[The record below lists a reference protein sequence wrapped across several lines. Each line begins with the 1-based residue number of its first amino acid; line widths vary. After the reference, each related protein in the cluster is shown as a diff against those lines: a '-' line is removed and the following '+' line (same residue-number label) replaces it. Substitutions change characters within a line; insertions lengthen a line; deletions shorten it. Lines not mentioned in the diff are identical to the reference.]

1 VRTIRGLMGLG
12 LALSSFVI
20 IRVSGSPPEF
30 IYPIDNI
37 TVAAGR
43 EAQFTCVVNNLEG
56 HKVAWLRSDSKAILA
71 IHNHMVTNNQRMT
84 VSHNGHNT
92 WKLHIKDV
100 QRNDSGHYMCQI
112 NTEPMVS
119 QIGMLEVVEAP
130 DILYNETSNDTIT
143 MEGASAT
150 LRCEARGYPEP
161 TLTWQ
166 REDKQPIVLRDS
178 SGGSM
183 RVKEGIEGSI
193 LSLTK
198 LTRAD
203 GGAYLCIA
211 QNGVPSPV
219 SKRIMVHV
227 HFHPSLSAKQQ
238 LVSTAAGT
246 QANME
251 CKVEASP
258 RSVNYWVKL
267 GQGPNAQ
274 EMSINPGGRTKIV
287 DIDENSYTQRM
298 ILTIENVK
306 SRDFGTYACVTRNSL
321 GEVRR
326 TVQLQEM
333 KIELSPTIATIP
345 PETTTVKRRR
355 NGRRNKKKDRQNNK
369 RVESSDL
376 EGWDGGIDAFVPFEE
391 KENFEQIENKVA
403 TFTYSIPTERVS
415 SEYRNTWRSSGASPT
430 YLHISSNLLII
441 TMPLLISILCSATSL
456 IV

>member
-1 VRTIRGLMGLG
+1 MRTIRGLIGLV
-12 LALSSFVI
+12 LSSFVI
-20 IRVSGSPPEF
+20 LRVRASPPEF

-150 LRCEARGYPEP
+150 LKCEARGYPEP

-166 REDKQPIVLRDS
+166 REDKQPIVLRDN

-183 RVKEGIEGSI
+183 RVKEGIEGNT

-227 HFHPSLSAKQQ
+227 HFHPSLLARQQ

-246 QANME
+246 QATME

-267 GQGPNAQ
+267 GQGPAAQ
-274 EMSINPGGRTKIV
+274 DLSINPGGRIRLV

-298 ILTIENVK
+298 VLTIENVK
-306 SRDFGTYACVTRNSL
+306 SKDFGTYACVTRNSL

-333 KIELSPTIATIP
+333 KIELSPTVGTVQQEI
-345 PETTTVKRRR
+345 TTVKKRR
-355 NGRRNKKKDRQNNK
+355 GRKGRKKDRK
-369 RVESSDL
+369 RNEGL
-376 EGWDGGIDAFVPFEE
+376 EAWDGGIDSFVPFEE
-391 KENFEQIENKVA
+391 KDKFEEIENKVA
-403 TFTYSIPTERVS
+403 TFSYTMPTERVS
-415 SEYRNTWRSSGASPT
+415 SEYRNSWRSSGVSLTYPT
-430 YLHISSNLLII
+430 ISLNLLL
-441 TMPLLISILCSATSL
+441 TSLSLLTSILCSATSL

>member
-1 VRTIRGLMGLG
+1 MR
-12 LALSSFVI
+12 A
-20 IRVSGSPPEF
+20 SPPEF

-150 LRCEARGYPEP
+150 LKCEARGYPEP

-166 REDKQPIVLRDS
+166 REDKQPIVLRDN

-183 RVKEGIEGSI
+183 RVKEGIEGNT

-227 HFHPSLSAKQQ
+227 HFHPSLLAKQQ

-246 QANME
+246 QATIE

-267 GQGPNAQ
+267 GQGPGAQ
-274 EMSINPGGRTKIV
+274 DLSVNPGGRIRIV

-298 ILTIENVK
+298 VLTIDNVK
-306 SRDFGTYACVTRNSL
+306 AKDFGTYACVTRNSL

-333 KIELSPTIATIP
+333 KIELSPTMATIHQ
-345 PETTTVKRRR
+345 EITTVKKRR
-355 NGRRNKKKDRQNNK
+355 GRKGRKKDRK
-369 RVESSDL
+369 RNEGL
-376 EGWDGGIDAFVPFEE
+376 GGWDGGIDAFVPFEE
-391 KENFEQIENKVA
+391 KDKFEEIEAKVA
-403 TFTYSIPTERVS
+403 TFTYTIPTERVS
-415 SEYRNTWRSSGASPT
+415 SEYRNSWRSSGASPT
-430 YLHISSNLLII
+430 YPIIFSTLLRLSLSLVFS
-441 TMPLLISILCSATSL
+441 TLFSTFCSTLLL
-456 IV
+456 V